1 MGTFISKPT
10 ATIKANLTGQSGS
23 ISVNGVTAASTTTE
37 NAAAQINKILNVVN
51 KGVAA
56 DGMTR
61 AIIQEGDDD

>member
-1 MGTFISKPT
+1 MGTFISKPI

-61 AIIQEGDDD
+61 SITQEGGDD